1 MKITKTQLK
10 QIIKEELERES
21 EEGKS
26 YYHESLTPE
35 EKRVEDLC
43 NELAKAVYEMGESNP
58 DLTDTYLR
66 VFRALK
72 GAGLSLQA
80 MAIIGVGII

>member
-1 MKITKTQLK
+1 
-10 QIIKEELERES
+10 
-21 EEGKS
+21 
-26 YYHESLTPE
+26 
-35 EKRVEDLC
+35 VEDLC

-80 MAIIGVGII
+80 MAIMA